1 MRLGPFPYQLLA
13 EIGRVAA
20 VAEQGTEVEPRTPSC
35 RLVRNEAARITK
47 VEESIAEILGW
58 RPDQILGS
66 PPTSLV
72 HPDDLARAVGAWFS
86 MMENP
91 GSTQTWRGRF
101 RTADG
106 GWRWIEAHNTNR
118 LDDPDDPG
126 VFTVIRP
133 AEADSLD
140 LEEELRAREELIA
153 RLTDALPVGVFQ
165 VDRDRRLLFTNG
177 RLHHILGTPPVVD
190 LASQFSAVFEDDR
203 RHLDAAVEAA
213 LAGREV
219 DGLELRFGVVVPH
232 PDFASAR
239 VCEVTL
245 RPLTNGAGSV
255 SGVIGTLS
263 DVTESVD
270 LRRELELRASIDT
283 LTGCLNRAAIFES
296 LDLAL
301 RASYGTKAGVAAIFV
316 DLDRFKEVND
326 RLGHAAGD
334 QALLIAAER
343 IRGAIRAGDVLGRI
357 GGDEFLVVCPAAPS
371 PDVAAVVA
379 QRVSEALRVSSG
391 FTADQIQLGASI
403 GMAWT
408 DRPDESPDA
417 LIARADRAMYQS
429 KLEGSGPVML
439 AACALPDTVSP
450 DPG

>member
-1 MRLGPFPYQLLA
+1 
-13 EIGRVAA
+13 
-20 VAEQGTEVEPRTPSC
+20 VAEQRTEVEPRTPSC

-47 VEESIAEILGW
+47 VEESIVEILGW

-72 HPDDLARAVGAWFS
+72 HPDDLASAVGAWFL

-165 VDRDRRLLFTNG
+165 VDRDRRMLFTNG
-177 RLHHILGTPPVVD
+177 RLHHILGTPP
-190 LASQFSAVFEDDR
+190 
-203 RHLDAAVEAA
+203 AVEAA

-239 VCEVTL
+239 VCEVSL

-316 DLDRFKEVND
+316 DLDRFKEIND

-391 FTADQIQLGASI
+391 FMADQIQLGASI

-429 KLEGSGPVML
+429 KLERSGAVML
-439 AACALPDTVSP
+439 AACALPDTMSP